1 MYFKVESFW
10 QQSVNS
16 LIKFHR
22 LFCFLFI
29 TIIKYYGLGYI
40 GSSCNGIRKRT
51 LILALQHMYSG
62 GCSNEHWK
70 DALQF
75 RVCSTLTSISGF
87 AVYECEWSL
96 VNYFVYLVFS
106 VLIWEMGIII
116 VPYSWKNSLSCAG
129 MLLPVS
135 PNPIPAP
142 WGNSL
147 FSSSFYILGSNAWQ
161 LPHAHIYIVFFNHCL
176 PVSDWYFPKKY
187 LLSSRQKC
195 PG

>member
-1 MYFKVESFW
+1 MVWGILVLHVMALGSGLWFWPCSICILGGVLMNTERMLCSLESVPHW
-10 QQSVNS
+10 LPS
-16 LIKFHR
+16 
-22 LFCFLFI
+22 
-29 TIIKYYGLGYI
+29 
-40 GSSCNGIRKRT
+40 
-51 LILALQHMYSG
+51 LALLFM
-62 GCSNEHWK
+62 
-70 DALQF
+70 
-75 RVCSTLTSISGF
+75 R
-87 AVYECEWSL
+87 CEWSL

-161 LPHAHIYIVFFNHCL
+161 LPHAHIYIVFFQ
-176 PVSDWYFPKKY
+176 P
-187 LLSSRQKC
+187 LLASFRLVFSKEILT
-195 PG
+195 